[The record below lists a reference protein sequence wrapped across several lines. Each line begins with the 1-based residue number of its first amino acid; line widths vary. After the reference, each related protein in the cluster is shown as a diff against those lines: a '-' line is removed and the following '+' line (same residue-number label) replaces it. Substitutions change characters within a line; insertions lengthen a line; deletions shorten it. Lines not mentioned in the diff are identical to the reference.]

1 MPRKNRSTALVAVLA
16 LLVSLAGQAAVAL
29 PLGSRPANDAF
40 AGDVLSAAWGWLT
53 GQLASLGHMV
63 AVQATQVTG
72 ALAKGSAGG
81 DPNGGHGNSHRH
93 PGLRGAQ
100 R

>member
-16 LLVSLAGQAAVAL
+16 LLLSLAGQAAVAL
-29 PLGSRPANDAF
+29 PLGPRPANDIF
-40 AGDVLSAAWGWLT
+40 AGDVLGAAWGWLT

-63 AVQATQVTG
+63 AVQTRPVTTVCE
-72 ALAKGSAGG
+72 KNSPGG
-81 DPNGGHGNSHRH
+81 DPNGGHGNSHKH
-93 PGLRGAQ
+93 PGSRGVQ